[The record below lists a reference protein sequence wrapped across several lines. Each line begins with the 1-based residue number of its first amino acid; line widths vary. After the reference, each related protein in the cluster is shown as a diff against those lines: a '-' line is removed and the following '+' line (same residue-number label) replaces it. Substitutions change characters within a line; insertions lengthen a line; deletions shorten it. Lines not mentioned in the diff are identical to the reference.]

1 MKLSTQQIAAIK
13 QQTDADPVAED
24 HPAAGQLREAFGDH
38 TFYVDRNG
46 LHVFEPLEAPENGG
60 GKPAALVQLAA
71 WTDEDM
77 TSLAP
82 QEPQVGPVVVDL
94 ENENG
99 AGNGA
104 GDDETPGGGSAA

>member
-46 LHVFEPLEAPENGG
+46 LHVFEALEAPEGG
-60 GKPAALVQLAA
+60 GAPAALVQLAA

-82 QEPQVGPVVVDL
+82 QEPQVSPVVVDL
-94 ENENG
+94 ENAEG
-99 AGNGA
+99 G
-104 GDDETPGGGSAA
+104 ETPDGGSAA